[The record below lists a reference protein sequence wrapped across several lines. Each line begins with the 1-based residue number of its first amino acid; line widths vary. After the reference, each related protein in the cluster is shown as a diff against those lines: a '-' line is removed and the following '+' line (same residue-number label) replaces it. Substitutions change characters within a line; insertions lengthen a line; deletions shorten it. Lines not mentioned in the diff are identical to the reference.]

1 MRADE
6 FLKKYGL
13 DGDDDDLKDTSLRG
27 KSLERA
33 LHPGMPHAGT
43 PHDWEDWERFRAQEK
58 VAADKDKAGE
68 DGAHGESD
76 DE

>member
-6 FLKKYGL
+6 FLKKYRL

-43 PHDWEDWERFRAQEK
+43 PHDWEDWERFRAEEK
-58 VAADKDKAGE
+58 AAAASKDDKPADNTAG
-68 DGAHGESD
+68 

>member
-13 DGDDDDLKDTSLRG
+13 DGDDDKADHSLRG

-33 LHPGMPHAGT
+33 LHPGQPRSGT
-43 PHDWEDWERFRAQEK
+43 PHDWEDWEKFQASEAEK
-58 VAADKDKAGE
+58 AETKAP
-68 DGAHGESD
+68 DQKPH